1 MSKPPRLYKFESLT
15 SRTLQNIKG
24 QVLYFGSPL
33 GFNDPYD
40 CAVTPNIKALTD
52 DQTEAVR
59 KRYLSDNRVTGQKRH
74 SFATMATQEL
84 REILQSAARSTMVQ
98 TVDSFLKNR
107 GVTCFSEKN
116 DDLLMWSHYGG
127 QYRGV
132 CLEFDTQIEPFPRV
146 KPVNYVESLPQLSV
160 AEILLDQEFDHVSEL
175 FCTKSFSWQYE
186 REWRAI
192 HKVAGTKY
200 VYPAHALTGV
210 YFGPDIDK
218 AAMEIVCLILG
229 GQNAGVRFYRGS
241 RSTTEFKVTFEEFT
255 YTTFLQAKEL
265 GLRKDAS
272 YQWR

>member
-15 SRTLQNIKG
+15 PRTLQNIKD

-40 CAVTPNIKALTD
+40 CAVTPNIQELTN

-59 KRYLSDNRVTGQKRH
+59 KHYLSDASVSGRKRR
-74 SFATMATQEL
+74 ALETLATQEL
-84 REILQSAARSTMVQ
+84 RALLQKTASSTMLE

-132 CLEFDTQIEPFPRV
+132 CLEFDTQVEPLGLV
-146 KPVNYVESLPQLSV
+146 KPVRYVESLPPLSV
-160 AEILLDQEFDHVSEL
+160 AEILLNQEFDHVTEL
-175 FCTKSFSWQYE
+175 FCTKSVAWRYE
-186 REWRAI
+186 QEWRAI

-200 VYPAHALTGV
+200 IYPAHALTGV
-210 YFGPDIDK
+210 YFGPDIDD
-218 AAMEIVCLILG
+218 ASLEIVCLILG
-229 GQNAGVRFYRGS
+229 GQNADVRLCRGT

-255 YTTFLQAKEL
+255 YTTHLQANGK
-265 GLRKDAS
+265 GHRKRTS
-272 YQWR
+272 YEWR